1 MNDSLFRKHH
11 NRIAKEGILKAFL
24 CGISIASGA
33 LLLTALVC
41 WFSGFKAG
49 LFLAIGVFVL
59 ALAISMPLLYVYRYR
74 PTVKTVASRV
84 DELGLEERV
93 LTMTELEGDDSYI
106 ARAQRADTEKAL
118 RSVDHLFIKLAV
130 SASLIVLSV
139 VGIVVG
145 LFGGVTFSSLYYADV
160 IPDAVTAF
168 TPAVKLGEFVV
179 RYGVEEGGFGGV
191 YLWTEDA
198 EPDALVSVEEKYTVT
213 EGDSAP
219 AIIAV
224 PAANYV
230 FCGWSDGLMDPYRH
244 DLSVTEDIEVKALF
258 ERIASLP
265 DPTVPFSPSSDNNSN
280 QSNNLGDPSNQP
292 PQEQPSEPS
301 DDGDNGD
308 GAGGRRDSSNQQVN
322 DGRTYYGDVF
332 GDNYDETMDYL
343 GSNDSM
349 PDDLKGDIADYY
361 GSIEK
366 NGGNEGGSGN
376 GGESGGGE
384 SGGN

>member
-1 MNDSLFRKHH
+1 MNGSLFRKHY
-11 NRIAKEGILKAFL
+11 NRIAKEGVFKAFL
-24 CGISIASGA
+24 GGISIASGV
-33 LLLTALVC
+33 LLLTALIC
-41 WFSGFKAG
+41 WFSSFKAG
-49 LFLAIGVFVL
+49 LFLAIGAFVL
-59 ALAISMPLLYVYRYR
+59 ALAISVPLLYIYRYR

-93 LTMTELEGDDSYI
+93 LTMTELKDDDSFI
-106 ARAQRADTEKAL
+106 AKAQRADTEKAL
-118 RSVDHLFIKLAV
+118 RSVDHLFIKLAI
-130 SASLIVLSV
+130 STSLIVLSV
-139 VGIVVG
+139 VGIIVG

-160 IPDAVTAF
+160 IPDVAAAF
-168 TPAVKLGEFVV
+168 TPTVKPAEFFV
-179 RYGVEEGGFGGV
+179 RYGVDEGGFGGV

-198 EPDALVSVEEKYTVT
+198 EPDALVPVEEEYTVI

-244 DLSVTEDIEVKALF
+244 DLSVTDDIEVKALF

-265 DPTVPFSPSSDNNSN
+265 DPTVPFSPNSN
-280 QSNNLGDPSNQP
+280 SNDSQSSPDRGDPSDQP
-292 PQEQPSEPS
+292 PQSEPSEPS
-301 DDGDNGD
+301 DGDDNGD
-308 GAGGRRDSSNQQVN
+308 GAGGRRDSANQQVN
-322 DGRTYYGDVF
+322 DGSTFYGDVF
-332 GDNYDETMDYL
+332 DENYNETMEYL

-366 NGGNEGGSGN
+366 NGDSGEDGDGSAN
-376 GGESGGGE
+376 GD
-384 SGGN
+384 